1 MKNLLEFLHNH
12 HHWFLFVLFEAL
24 SMVLLFQYNNYQ
36 ASVWF
41 STANAIAGRVYEW
54 DAAVESF
61 FTMSRNNEMLTQRNF
76 YQERQLAQLRRLYQ
90 EATKKTDPKMLQEL
104 EKISQY
110 KLIPAKVVSS
120 ELHKRNNLMTI
131 NSGSAEGV
139 EPGMGVACGQ
149 GVVGV
154 TFLCSDHYTVVIPV
168 LNCTSSRISCTIRN
182 RGYFGVL
189 RWYGEES
196 GYAYVEDIPRHARF
210 KRGEWVETNGYSSIF
225 PAGVLVGQIA
235 EVYNSRDGLSYKLKV
250 RLSTDF
256 GTLRDVVVISDKSIA
271 ERMRLM
277 QAARDS
283 LKLNV
288 HE

>member
-1 MKNLLEFLHNH
+1 MKNLLEFLHKY
-12 HHWFLFVLFEAL
+12 HHWFLFVLFETL
-24 SMVLLFQYNNYQ
+24 SMVLLFQFNNYQ
-36 ASVWF
+36 GSVWF
-41 STANAIAGRVYEW
+41 STANAVAGRVYEW

-61 FTMSRNNEMLTQRNF
+61 FTQAENNEMLTKRNF
-76 YQERQLAQLRRLYQ
+76 YLERQLTQLRRLYL
-90 EATKKTDPKMLQEL
+90 EATQETNPKELQEL

-110 KLIPAKVVSS
+110 KLIPAKVVTS
-120 ELHKRNNLMTI
+120 ELHKKNNLMTI

-168 LNCTSSRISCTIRN
+168 LNTTSSRISCAIRN

-196 GYAYVEDIPRHARF
+196 GYAYVQDIPRHARF

-225 PAGVLVGQIA
+225 AAGVLVGQIV

>member
-1 MKNLLEFLHNH
+1 
-12 HHWFLFVLFEAL
+12 
-24 SMVLLFQYNNYQ
+24 
-36 ASVWF
+36 
-41 STANAIAGRVYEW
+41 
-54 DAAVESF
+54 
-61 FTMSRNNEMLTQRNF
+61 MLTKRNF
-76 YQERQLAQLRRLYQ
+76 YLERQLAQLRRLYL
-90 EATKKTDPKMLQEL
+90 EATQETNPKELQEL

-110 KLIPAKVVSS
+110 KLIPAKVVTS
-120 ELHKRNNLMTI
+120 ELHKKNNLMTI

-154 TFLCSDHYTVVIPV
+154 TFICSDHYSVVIPV
-168 LNCTSSRISCTIRN
+168 LNATSSRISCTIRN

-225 PAGVLVGQIA
+225 PAGVLVGQIV
-235 EVYNSRDGLSYKLKV
+235 EVYNARDGLSYKLKV

>member
-1 MKNLLEFLHNH
+1 MKNLLEFLHNY

-24 SMVLLFQYNNYQ
+24 SMVLLFRYNSYQ
-36 ASVWF
+36 GSVWF
-41 STANAIAGRVYEW
+41 STANAIAGRIYEW

-61 FTMSRNNEMLTQRNF
+61 FTQAHNNEMLTQRNF

-90 EATKKTDPKMLQEL
+90 EATQKTDPKELQEL

-131 NSGSAEGV
+131 NSGRAEGV

-154 TFLCSDHYTVVIPV
+154 TFICSDHYSVVIPV
-168 LNCTSSRISCTIRN
+168 LNSTSSRISCAIRN